1 MISTNQLTGNYMNTL
16 IMLGFVL
23 FWLAFMRPV
32 FLGAISFSFF
42 NDGLLEKI
50 YTVLVWAY
58 IIGAP
63 VVDFFKYF

>member
-1 MISTNQLTGNYMNTL
+1 MNTL

-23 FWLAFMRPV
+23 FWLAFMRPA
-32 FLGAISFSFF
+32 FLGVIRFSFF

-50 YTVLVWAY
+50 FTVLVWAY

-63 VVDFFKYF
+63 IVDFFEYF